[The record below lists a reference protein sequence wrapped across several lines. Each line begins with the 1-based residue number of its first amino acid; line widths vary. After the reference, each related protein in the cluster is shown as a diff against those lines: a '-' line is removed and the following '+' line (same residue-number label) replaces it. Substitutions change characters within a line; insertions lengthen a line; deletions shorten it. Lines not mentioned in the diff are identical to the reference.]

1 MIIVFSH
8 LGDQTIAVHA
18 VVVNKLR
25 QGWKSRLSRHKI
37 LGHYDYRD
45 DDNDGGISHE
55 RPPARAGSGSGTLGP
70 QTWHCIMIPDHGDGD
85 DDCHDGHDHDQDDS
99 DDDIHLRE
107 MDRWPGLLSDSL
119 IMSRYSLPL
128 ISIYELILFNHLPFI
143 ENTVDF
149 LFLT

>member
-1 MIIVFSH
+1 MH
-8 LGDQTIAVHA
+8 T

-45 DDNDGGISHE
+45 DDNNGEISHE

-70 QTWHCIMIPDHGDGD
+70 QTWHCIMIPGHGDGD
-85 DDCHDGHDHDQDDS
+85 GEWQDGHDHDQDDS

-119 IMSRYSLPL
+119 IMSRYSLLL
-128 ISIYELILFNHLPFI
+128 ISIHVLIFVQSFAFH
-143 ENTVDF
+143 
-149 LFLT
+149 

>member
-1 MIIVFSH
+1 MIRPSLCTLWWWTSSARVGNLDS
-8 LGDQTIAVHA
+8 AVTKYWD
-18 VVVNKLR
+18 N
-25 QGWKSRLSRHKI
+25 
-37 LGHYDYRD
+37 YDYRD

-70 QTWHCIMIPDHGDGD
+70 QTWHCIMIPGHGDGD
-85 DDCHDGHDHDQDDS
+85 GEWQDGHDHDQDDS

-119 IMSRYSLPL
+119 IMSRYSLLL
-128 ISIYELILFNHLPFI
+128 IRIYELILFNHLPFI
-143 ENTVDF
+143 ENIVDF

>member
-1 MIIVFSH
+1 M
-8 LGDQTIAVHA
+8 HA

-37 LGHYDYRD
+37 LGHYDYSD
-45 DDNDGGISHE
+45 DDNDGEISHE
-55 RPPARAGSGSGTLGP
+55 RPPAPAGSGSGTLGP
-70 QTWHCIMIPDHGDGD
+70 QTWHCIMIPDHDGDDD

-119 IMSRYSLPL
+119 IMSRYSLLL
-128 ISIYELILFNHLPFI
+128 ISIHVLILFNHLPFI
-143 ENTVDF
+143 ENTVG
-149 LFLT
+149 LT